1 MVMMPDAGC
10 AFWKKTMSIFS
21 WFSNKKVESQTISPD
36 SSGLG
41 HVDATVP
48 VAPSERVRT
57 KLAQPLANH
66 GANRKT
72 ERLERRELVYAVVR
86 DSMTRAGV
94 LAASFKFKVLSLD
107 VGGYQ
112 YLIMV
117 DLAHKAAGDTAR
129 LAEIEAMVAQA
140 AKMRH
145 GILVT
150 AVYWRVNEHV
160 TAGLSSVQPAT
171 NAQGM
176 QGSFRELQ
184 KSTLESQVSPVPTTA
199 AASGK
204 QIAKYE
210 PLQADEIASFKRA
223 LESALPTAPLSA
235 PGQITKS
242 GPRNP
247 TPQPDF
253 EDTQVVSP
261 EERHSP
267 LSVTQYGDLN

>member
-1 MVMMPDAGC
+1 
-10 AFWKKTMSIFS
+10 MSIFS
-21 WFSNKKVESQTISPD
+21 WLSSKKAESQRAASD

-48 VAPSERVRT
+48 LEQSDRLRAKP
-57 KLAQPLANH
+57 AQPSANH
-66 GANRKT
+66 AANRKT
-72 ERLERRELVYAVVR
+72 ERLERRELVYDVVR

-107 VGGYQ
+107 ASGHQ

-117 DLAHKAAGDTAR
+117 DLANQAAGDTAR

-160 TAGLSSVQPAT
+160 TAGLSPVLPASTVQSAKAPPDEPRKQATESHLPTVPRTPPAT
-171 NAQGM
+171 SRQLP
-176 QGSFRELQ
+176 Q
-184 KSTLESQVSPVPTTA
+184 
-199 AASGK
+199 
-204 QIAKYE
+204 YE
-210 PLQADEIASFKRA
+210 PLREDEVAVFKRA
-223 LESALPTAPLSA
+223 LANAVPTTPLSA

-247 TPQPDF
+247 NPSIDF
-253 EDTQVVSP
+253 QDTQIVSP